1 MPTNIEWDLRVKNWH
16 DTLPNYFYDKIADVE
31 LTGFTTMDQLTVTE
45 AAKKSF
51 KPFPKGTE
59 WGKKWEYAW
68 HKFTVKVPK
77 DAKGQ
82 RIVIRINIGQESSIY
97 VNGKNAGARDFGR
110 SELTLTKNAKDG
122 EAFEVMVESYGGH
135 GPVHCFL
142 KPDCANN
149 IDELM
154 YTPEKQ
160 QKIGDNSFG
169 IWNEEVYLLWL
180 EMNMLKELAENTD
193 PEGLLRSEC
202 LEALRNV
209 TLVIDFEDGTLL
221 ENAKKARKILAPVLA
236 SKNGTMAPEFFAFGH
251 SHIDVA
257 WLWPLR
263 ETEAKCTRTFAT
275 ALTLMDEYPDYKFLQ
290 SQPHLYQMVK
300 TSYPDLYKSIKA
312 KVKSGQWIADGG
324 MWVEADTNVSSGES
338 LIRQFLYGKR
348 FFKQEFGV
356 ENELL
361 WLPDVF
367 GYTGA
372 LPQIMAGC
380 GIKYFSTQKIYWA
393 YNGGE
398 PFPYTNF
405 IWEGI
410 DGSQVLASFHNDY
423 NSQTNPASLITRWK
437 ERRQKVGIK
446 TRLQPFG
453 YGDGGGGVTRD
464 HLEYL
469 KRSKDLQGVPRV
481 KQAAPQEYFEDL
493 EKQNNVT
500 DKYIGELYFQCHRG
514 VLTSQ
519 AKTKQN
525 NRRCELALREAECWS
540 ALSQAFYKGSYQFD
554 KFESAWKEVLLNQF
568 HDIIPGSSINRVYAD
583 ATLGYKRAL
592 DGAKE
597 LTEKAISK
605 IVKKDAS
612 SLTVFN
618 SLSFERK
625 IIVEVDWKGAVGA
638 NGAEIPVTNGL
649 AEVIVPPCGFT
660 TIKESK
666 NACAAIKSTIKA
678 TKNTLENE
686 LISVK
691 FNAAGEV
698 TQILDKESGVN
709 LIAGRGNEMCLYK
722 DYPVAFEAWDVDQ
735 TYEYQ
740 KMDLNSKATFD
751 LVLKNELKATIKITK
766 MVNNSEMVQYV
777 TITRNSR
784 RIDFSTKID
793 WVEKH
798 KMLKVAFPVNIHTNE
813 AINEIQFGYIKRPNH
828 RSREFDN
835 DRFEVSQYRYTAM
848 QEGNQGVA
856 VLNDCKYGVSQVDNS
871 INVTLLRSPMG
882 PDPVADQGTQEFK
895 YAFYAWNGPFV
906 SSNILA
912 EAADINTPITISA
925 GNSGTS
931 SYFKVSDNN
940 IVIDTIKAAEDGSG
954 DIVLRMYEGLGAKTA
969 ATLSVKGAIS
979 AATTN
984 MLEENAESIEVL
996 DCTCGCDYKRKIE
1009 LYFRPFEVKTIKL
1022 KMK

>member
-16 DTLPNYFYDKIADVE
+16 DSLPNHFYTKIADVE
-31 LTGFTTMDQLTVTE
+31 LVGFTTMDQLTVQE
-45 AAKKSF
+45 AIKKAC
-51 KPFPKGTE
+51 KPFPKDTK

-77 DAKGQ
+77 EAKGQ
-82 RIVIRINIGQESSIY
+82 RIVIRLNIGQESSIY
-97 VNGKNAGARDFGR
+97 INGKNAGARDFGR
-110 SELTLTKNAKDG
+110 SELTLTRNAKG
-122 EAFEVMVESYGGH
+122 EETFEVMVESYAGH

-142 KPDCANN
+142 KPDCATN

-154 YTPEKQ
+154 FTPDKQ
-160 QKIGDNSFG
+160 QEIGDNSFG
-169 IWNEEVYLLWL
+169 IWNEDIYLLWL
-180 EMNMLKELAENTD
+180 EMNMVKELAENTD
-193 PEGLLRSEC
+193 SEGILRSEC

-209 TLVIDFEDGTLL
+209 TFVVDFEDGTLL
-221 ENAKKARKILAPVLA
+221 DGAKKGRKILEPILKA
-236 SKNGTMAPEFFAFGH
+236 KNGSIAPEFFAFGH

-275 ALTLMDEYPDYKFLQ
+275 ALALMDEYPDYKFLQ

-300 TSYPDLYKSIKA
+300 TSYPDLYKSIKQ
-312 KVKSGQWIADGG
+312 KIKEGQWIADGG

-338 LIRQFLYGKR
+338 LIRQFLYGKK
-348 FFKQEFGV
+348 FFKQEFGI

-372 LPQIMAGC
+372 LPQIMTGC

-423 NSQTNPASLITRWK
+423 NSHTNPASLITRWT
-437 ERRQKVGIK
+437 ERKQKVGIK

-469 KRSKDLQGVPRV
+469 KRSKDLQGVPKV

-500 DKYIGELYFQCHRG
+500 DKYVGELYFQCHRG

-519 AKTKQN
+519 ARTKQG
-525 NRRCELALREAECWS
+525 NRRCEQILREAECWS
-540 ALSQAFYKGSYQFD
+540 AFASTFYKGNYPAN
-554 KFESAWKEVLLNQF
+554 ELETAWKEVLLNQF
-568 HDIIPGSSINRVYAD
+568 HDIIPGSSITRVYDD
-583 ATLGYKRAL
+583 AAKGYKRAY
-592 DGAKE
+592 DAA
-597 LTEKAISK
+597 TNFTTKAISK
-605 IVKKDAS
+605 IVKGDKNA
-612 SLTVFN
+612 LTVFN
-618 SLSFERK
+618 SLSYPRNM
-625 IIVEVDWKGAVGA
+625 IVEVDWKGATDTDG
-638 NGAEIPVTNGL
+638 NEIPVIDGL
-649 AEVIVPPCGFT
+649 AEVTVPPCGFI
-660 TIKESK
+660 TIKASK
-666 NACAAIKSTIKA
+666 NAATIKSTIKA
-678 TKNTLENE
+678 TAKSLENE

-691 FNAAGEV
+691 FNAAGEI
-698 TQILDKESGVN
+698 TEIMDKETGVN

-722 DYPVAFEAWDVDQ
+722 DYPVAFEAWDIDQ

-740 KMDLNSKATFD
+740 KMELNGKATFE
-751 LVLKNELKATIKITK
+751 LVVNNTLLATIKITK
-766 MVNNSEMVQYV
+766 MVNDSELVQFV
-777 TITRNSR
+777 TIKRNSR
-784 RIDFSTKID
+784 RIDFDTKIN
-793 WVEKH
+793 WIEKH

-828 RSREFDN
+828 RSREFDS

-848 QEGNQGVA
+848 KEENQGVA
-856 VLNDCKYGVSQVDNS
+856 ILNDCKYGVNMVDNS
-871 INVTLLRSPMG
+871 IKVTLLRSPMG
-882 PDPVADQGTQEFK
+882 PDPIADQGTQEFK
-895 YAFYAWNGPFV
+895 YSFYAWNGAFIN
-906 SSNILA
+906 SNILA
-912 EAADINTPITISA
+912 EAADINTPKTICA
-925 GNSGTS
+925 GDSGTYS
-931 SYFKVSDNN
+931 FLKIADSN
-940 IVIDTIKAAEDGSG
+940 ISIDTIKVAEDGSG
-954 DIVLRMYEGLGAKTA
+954 DIVVRLYEGLGAKTSTNLYA
-969 ATLSVKGAIS
+969 KGAVS
-979 AATTN
+979 AVETN
-984 MLEENAESIEVL
+984 LLEEENGAITVI
-996 DCTCGCDYKRKIE
+996 DCDCGCIYKRKIG
-1009 LYFRPFEVKTIKL
+1009 LNFRPFEIKTLKI